1 MVLLSENSSRYGI
14 KGALTTVSQHSQHQ
28 KFLLSSLFFGHLTND
43 WVAGTIWLIAP
54 AIAAS
59 QGLGPTEVG
68 LILTINGIGAGLA
81 YIPAGMI
88 ADRSSRPGYLM
99 LLTFWWVA
107 LGYLSATLVPGFW
120 AVTLL
125 LAVGVMGDAFWHP
138 VATGVLVKEMPNRR
152 AHALGVHAVGG
163 SIGAEVLG
171 PLAAGFLLGYF
182 DWQTSLQILVI
193 PAVLMGL
200 IFIPIS
206 KRITRNT
213 VSKKVEINFKALMKH
228 WSTGTGMALVSMMIF
243 YNMSLMAILGM
254 TPLYLQSEHALST
267 FHSGLIFAAMLLV
280 GAMCQPMLGHYT
292 DSRGRKPI
300 ILGILLIGCL
310 FAFVAGMS
318 TSLVWAIV
326 GLLPAA
332 ALLTAVRPVILAAA
346 VDFSGK
352 SESTTLGIVFTVLD
366 GVGMAGA
373 LFAGMVGEFNLGWAF
388 LLAAGLALVSALI
401 CLMLKFSTVD
411 RVEGV
416 GVC

>member
-1 MVLLSENSSRYGI
+1 MASYS
-14 KGALTTVSQHSQHQ
+14 KHQ
-28 KFLLSSLFFGHLTND
+28 KFLLGSLFFGHLTND
-43 WVAGTIWLIAP
+43 WVTGTIWLIAP

-59 QGLGPTEVG
+59 QGLGSTEVG
-68 LILTINGIGAGLA
+68 LILTVNGIGAGLA
-81 YIPAGMI
+81 YIPAGVI

-120 AVTLL
+120 AITLL

-138 VATGVLVKEMPNRR
+138 VATGVLVKEMPSRR
-152 AHALGVHAVGG
+152 AHALGIHAVGG

-193 PAVLMGL
+193 PAVIMGL

-213 VSKKVEINFKALMKH
+213 KPKHVDIDFKALIKR

-243 YNMSLMAILGM
+243 YNMSLMAILSM

-267 FHSGLIFAAMLLV
+267 FHSGLIFAAMLMV
-280 GAMCQPMLGHYT
+280 GALCQPVLGHYT
-292 DSRGRKPI
+292 DRRGRKPI
-300 ILGILLIGCL
+300 ILGILLISCL
-310 FAFVAGMS
+310 FALVAGMS
-318 TSLVWAIV
+318 SSLVWALV

-373 LFAGMVGEFNLGWAF
+373 LFAGMVGEFTLGWAF
-388 LLAAGLALVSALI
+388 LLAAGLALVSTVI
-401 CLMLKFSTVD
+401 CVPMRFRSSNFT
-411 RVEGV
+411 
-416 GVC
+416 